1 MIASPQPHYMSADEY
16 LAWESRQDIRHEYC
30 DGEVFAM
37 TGGTKGHNRLA
48 INLLNKLLDRV
59 DADGCE
65 INTSDVKV
73 MVREGRS
80 YRYPDLIV
88 SCDERD
94 KIEAEFYQ
102 FPKLIVEVLLPSTEV
117 LDRDKK
123 FQEYIEIPTLEEYI
137 LINTERM
144 QVECFRRGE
153 GRMWLYS
160 AYKPGEVIPIESV
173 GVEIA
178 TEQLYRNVRLDASER
193 PEDES

>member
-102 FPKLIVEVLLPSTEV
+102 FPKLIVEVLSDVTESA
-117 LDRDKK
+117 DRGDK
-123 FQEYIEIPTLEEYI
+123 FHSYIQIPTLEEYI
-137 LINTERM
+137 LISTKRS
-144 QVECFRRGE
+144 QVEYFRRGE
-153 GRMWLYS
+153 GRVWLYS
-160 AYKPGEVIPIESV
+160 SYKAGEI
-173 GVEIA
+173 VEIA
-178 TEQLYRNVRLDASER
+178 SMGVEFPIEQLYRNVQLAPMS
-193 PEDES
+193 

>member
-1 MIASPQPHYMSADEY
+1 MIASRQSQPMTASEY
-16 LAWESRQDIRHEYC
+16 LKWEAHQPIRYEYC
-30 DGEVFAM
+30 DGEAFAM
-37 TGGTKGHNRLA
+37 TDGTKGHNRLA

-94 KIEAEFYQ
+94 KSEADFYQ
-102 FPKLIVEVLLPSTEV
+102 FPKLIVEVLSPSAEI

-123 FQEYIEIPTLEEYI
+123 FQEYIEIPTLEKYI
-137 LINTERM
+137 RN
-144 QVECFRRGE
+144 
-153 GRMWLYS
+153 YS
-160 AYKPGEVIPIESV
+160 G
-173 GVEIA
+173 
-178 TEQLYRNVRLDASER
+178 LNL
-193 PEDES
+193 